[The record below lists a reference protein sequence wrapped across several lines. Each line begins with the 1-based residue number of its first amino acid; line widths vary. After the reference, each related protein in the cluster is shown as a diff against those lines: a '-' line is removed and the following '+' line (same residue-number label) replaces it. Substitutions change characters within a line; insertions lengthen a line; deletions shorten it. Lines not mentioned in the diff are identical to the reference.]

1 LNGNLRETYLGN
13 GVLISVDNDD
23 DIYFR
28 NMLDDFPCVRMET
41 GTVRNLIY
49 FLAERM
55 PWLPQERESGGSPGT
70 APTVF

>member
-1 LNGNLRETYLGN
+1 MNGNLRETYLGN

-28 NMLDDFPCVRMET
+28 NMLDDRPCVRMET
-41 GTVRNLIY
+41 STVRNLVY

-55 PWLPQERESGGSPGT
+55 PWLPQDRKSGGSPGT